1 VLRDRGLEGGHIAS
15 SLLLTNP
22 IDGETMNHII
32 LIGNVGRDPEAR
44 GADGGIAK
52 FSLAVDSRKKGGEK
66 DTQWFNCVAFRRTAE
81 AILNHVKKGDTLA
94 ITGKLKTNTWE
105 KNGVKQL
112 DVDVV
117 VDTWQFVSSKQSSER
132 NAISNQGPATWSPD
146 GSSWP

>member
-1 VLRDRGLEGGHIAS
+1 LS
-15 SLLLTNP
+15 
-22 IDGETMNHII
+22 
-32 LIGNVGRDPEAR
+32 
-44 GADGGIAK
+44 
-52 FSLAVDSRKKGGEK
+52 
-66 DTQWFNCVAFRRTAE
+66 
-81 AILNHVKKGDTLA
+81 HVKKGDTLA

-117 VDTWQFVSSKQSSER
+117 IDTWQFVRSKQTER